1 MLVIFKSDKYI
12 IRNYNMM
19 SKFIHKPTGKIYN
32 NRKEAKLDMGH
43 TNYNK
48 AVKNNEFIFPNEN

>member
-12 IRNYNMM
+12 IRNNNMM

-43 TNYNK
+43 TNYNR
-48 AVKNNEFIFPNEN
+48 AVKNNEFIFPQEN

>member
-1 MLVIFKSDKYI
+1 
-12 IRNYNMM
+12 MM

-32 NRKEAKLDMGH
+32 NRKEAKQDMGH

-48 AVKNNEFIFPNEN
+48 AVKNNEFIFPKEN